1 MAVPGEGRC
10 PGARIRSLT
19 SYTESSSM
27 TVEFV
32 TEGSV
37 ALVTLNRPERLN
49 AIDFA
54 TTQTIA
60 GIVEQIERDGN
71 IHVVI
76 LTGAGDRAFSAGA
89 DLKSVQTDGPPI
101 HPEYGFGGLVAY
113 PRTKPWIAAVN
124 GLAVGGGLEFALACD
139 MIIAADTARF
149 GFPEVTIG
157 AIAGA
162 GGTFRF
168 PRAAGFYLAMELML
182 TGEQFDAERAAKIG
196 LVNHVVPA
204 AQLLPTARALAGKIA
219 RNAPLSVALT
229 RKVIGQAWGIGDEQ
243 AWKLSQE
250 ASEVVLASED
260 RLEGARAFV
269 EKRPPV
275 WRGR

>member
-1 MAVPGEGRC
+1 
-10 PGARIRSLT
+10 
-19 SYTESSSM
+19 M

-32 TEGSV
+32 TEGPV

-49 AIDFA
+49 AIDLA
-54 TTQTIA
+54 TTRAIA
-60 GIVEQIERDGN
+60 ETAELIERDEN
-71 IHVVI
+71 IRVAV

-89 DLKSVQTDGPPI
+89 DLKSVQVDGPPI

-139 MIIAADTARF
+139 VIVAADTARF

-162 GGTFRF
+162 GGMFRF
-168 PRAAGFYLAMELML
+168 PRAVGYYQAMELML
-182 TGEQFDAERAAKIG
+182 TGEQFDAERAAGIG

-204 AQLLPTARALAGKIA
+204 AELLPTARALAEKIA

-229 RKVIGQAWGIGDEQ
+229 RKVVRQTWGTGDEQ

-250 ASEVVLASED
+250 AANIVLASED
-260 RLEGARAFV
+260 RIEGARAFV

-275 WRGR
+275 WCGR